1 MDFLRRVRWPD
12 GFRCPACGRS
22 LAWMTARGQL
32 RCVGCQR
39 QTSPTAGTIFE
50 GTRKPL
56 RLWFQ
61 AMWYVTNQKHGVS
74 ALGVQRILGL
84 GSYQTAWTW
93 LHKLRRAMVRPG
105 RDLLSGEVEVDET
118 YLGGR
123 EVGVTGRK
131 TNKKSIVAIAAA
143 GAAPVVSAWRVSRT
157 RARASFRLSKR
168 RWPWNHSNRWL
179 RAYNGLAG
187 AGFEPSRRT
196 ASGDL
201 AHIVMPRVHRVAG
214 LLDRWWLGIHHGR
227 RNLPGR
233 PGSRRYGAENKQEID
248 CRDCRRNPRVR
259 HRAISASQLDCYLD
273 EFTFR
278 FNRRRSQARGLL
290 FYRLLQ
296 QAVQLE
302 PVPYKMLVGGSPN
315 QGP

>member
-123 EVGVTGRK
+123 EVGVTGR
-131 TNKKSIVAIAAA
+131 
-143 GAAPVVSAWRVSRT
+143 
-157 RARASFRLSKR
+157 
-168 RWPWNHSNRWL
+168 
-179 RAYNGLAG
+179 
-187 AGFEPSRRT
+187 
-196 ASGDL
+196 
-201 AHIVMPRVHRVAG
+201 
-214 LLDRWWLGIHHGR
+214 
-227 RNLPGR
+227 
-233 PGSRRYGAENKQEID
+233 NKQEID

-259 HRAISASQLDCYLD
+259 HRSYPHGACQGRIGREPRSVCPNGGVPWNDDSNRWLASLQWSRGGGLRTPAEEQFCQ
-273 EFTFR
+273 
-278 FNRRRSQARGLL
+278 RRPSPHRHAPGSSGGRS
-290 FYRLLQ
+290 
-296 QAVQLE
+296 
-302 PVPYKMLVGGSPN
+302 P
-315 QGP
+315 